1 MVFQT
6 GYVEILYAAMVVG
19 IAVALYFLRHFF
31 ERMDKM
37 AGFTAD
43 MEEKGKKLA
52 MLALA
57 VVLFVLNRVPG
68 NLW

>member
-1 MVFQT
+1 MVSQT

-31 ERMDKM
+31 QRMDKM
-37 AGFTAD
+37 AGFAAYI
-43 MEEKGKKLA
+43 EEREKLLA

-57 VVLFVLNRVPG
+57 VALP
-68 NLW
+68 